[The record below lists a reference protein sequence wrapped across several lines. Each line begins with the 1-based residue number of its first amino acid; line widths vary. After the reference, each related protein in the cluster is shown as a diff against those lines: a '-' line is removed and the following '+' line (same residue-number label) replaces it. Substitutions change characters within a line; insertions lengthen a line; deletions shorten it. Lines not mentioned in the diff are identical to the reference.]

1 MKNGEP
7 VMHLLLFER
16 EPGDILTVQGAFAI
30 PVSTDSDPLL
40 GVVDVGSGHVRPDI
54 ARFKTEDEKK
64 DDDEGLSDERLGG
77 GAGAGALHEG
87 LAFAG
92 RGHGMVTGRHGAVV
106 VAGGSSHAGVRESG
120 AVA

>member
-1 MKNGEP
+1 
-7 VMHLLLFER
+7 MHLLLFER

-54 ARFKTEDEKK
+54 ARFKTEDKNE
-64 DDDEGLSDERLGG
+64 DDDEGLGDERLGG

-92 RGHGMVTGRHGAVV
+92 RGHGMVAGRHGAVV
-106 VAGGSSHAGVRESG
+106 AAVGSSHGSVRESG

>member
-1 MKNGEP
+1 M
-7 VMHLLLFER
+7 
-16 EPGDILTVQGAFAI
+16 
-30 PVSTDSDPLL
+30 

-54 ARFKTEDEKK
+54 ARFKTEDKNE
-64 DDDEGLSDERLGG
+64 DDDEGLGDERLGG

-92 RGHGMVTGRHGAVV
+92 RGHGMVAGRHGAVV
-106 VAGGSSHAGVRESG
+106 AAVGSSHGSVRESG